1 LSAKLLSF
9 IPGWAPKNK
18 KHKKQK
24 AMAKLLHSKPTHSF
38 TNSHSQAA
46 FCIFNFF
53 LIFIFG
59 KLMQHLSPKKFKDE
73 YSFYTFLKIV
83 FAKFDHTPNKSF
95 ARFRQVPSNLRQV
108 FLPGFVLF

>member
-18 KHKKQK
+18 KHVKQK

-46 FCIFNFF
+46 FCIY
-53 LIFIFG
+53 LFIYFI
-59 KLMQHLSPKKFKDE
+59 L
-73 YSFYTFLKIV
+73 FYFWQTDATFE
-83 FAKFDHTPNKSF
+83 PNKVSRRIF
-95 ARFRQVPSNLRQV
+95 VSHILENCSRQI
-108 FLPGFVLF
+108 